1 MTEDRRD
8 AILIECLP
16 WASSGSS
23 GDPTACRC
31 AFVMMKAG
39 TVMFFSFKTTRW
51 LRTAVAGAAA
61 IGCVSYGLGAEKRSP
76 PNIVFVL
83 AEDKYE

>member
-1 MTEDRRD
+1 
-8 AILIECLP
+8 
-16 WASSGSS
+16 
-23 GDPTACRC
+23 
-31 AFVMMKAG
+31 MMKAG